1 MVINVVFFDKTFH
14 VITNKTEVFWRLVIC
29 TFKEPHYFAF
39 VSECIMLHKYTVT
52 AWIEKGGG
60 DIVFNWHAVIRGN
73 VFLDTRFSIHWSSE
87 ESYFIWGLDKKLRQF
102 AARLQ
107 GTGDAA
113 FTSWLTSRL
122 HHPAGCGL
130 SFSVLFYLILYLLP
144 TAFLNLSSAK
154 C

>member
-1 MVINVVFFDKTFH
+1 MCVFFFDKTFH

-29 TFKEPHYFAF
+29 TFKEPHFAF

-87 ESYFIWGLDKKLRQF
+87 ESYFVWGLDKKLRQF

>member
-1 MVINVVFFDKTFH
+1 MFFFLTFH
-14 VITNKTEVFWRLVIC
+14 VITNKTSVLRRLVIC
-29 TFKEPHYFAF
+29 TFKEPHSFAF
-39 VSECIMLHKYTVT
+39 VSKCIMLHKYTVT

-60 DIVFNWHAVIRGN
+60 DIVFSWHAVIRGN
-73 VFLDTRFSIHWSSE
+73 VFLDTRFSIHWLSE

-130 SFSVLFYLILYLLP
+130 SFSVLLYLILYLLP